1 MDASSSGRSIVIT
14 GASRG
19 IGAALARH
27 YAQPGTCLGLISRDA
42 EELAA
47 VARACEQKGAT
58 VHPYVGDVRDSARM
72 KACARDFM
80 SRTAVVDIVIANA
93 GIRLEEDE
101 DVQDTG
107 VARELVETN
116 YLGTV
121 NTLSPFI
128 PVMKAQRSGRLAVV
142 SSIGAIRATPNSGA
156 YSASKAAVNLWT
168 EGLRLRLSPFGVSV
182 TCLCSG
188 FVDTAMTQTLPF
200 WMPGLLT
207 PEAAAR
213 IIARAVE
220 RRRRSVIFP
229 WQSRLLW
236 QFFAMLPGPL
246 YDSLILWAKAH
257 HPHR

>member
-1 MDASSSGRSIVIT
+1 MVGK
-14 GASRG
+14 
-19 IGAALARH
+19 
-27 YAQPGTCLGLISRDA
+27 
-42 EELAA
+42 
-47 VARACEQKGAT
+47 ACEQRGAV
-58 VHPYVGDVRDSARM
+58 VHLYVCDVRDSARM
-72 KACARDFM
+72 RECARDFM
-80 SRTAVVDIVIANA
+80 SRAAVVDIVIANA

-101 DVQDTG
+101 DIQDTG

-128 PVMKAQRSGRLAVV
+128 PAMKAQRSGRLAAV

-168 EGLRLRLSPFGVSV
+168 EGLRLRLLPFGVSL

-200 WMPGLLT
+200 WMPGLLS
-207 PEAAAR
+207 PDEAAH

-236 QFFAMLPGPL
+236 QFFAILPGPL
-246 YDSLILWAKAH
+246 YDTLIMWAKAH